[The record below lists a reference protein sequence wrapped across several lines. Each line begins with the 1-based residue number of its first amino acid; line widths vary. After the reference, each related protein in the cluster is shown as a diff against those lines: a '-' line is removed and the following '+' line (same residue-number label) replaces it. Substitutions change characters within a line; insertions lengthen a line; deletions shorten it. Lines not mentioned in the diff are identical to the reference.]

1 VNKRRKAFA
10 MSRRRRSG
18 MIGLC
23 LLVVLALVALDHA
36 VIKHKVRPLL
46 LGANAANSD
55 YGSYDAKSFLV
66 IRAVDGDTLDI
77 DAPDN
82 GQEYTRVRLL
92 GIDTPETKGVAEP
105 AYFGP
110 EAAAFT
116 SKLVEDEEVTLY
128 LPGDRT
134 RGYYGRLLAYVK
146 LPDGHLLNEV
156 LLAEGYAY
164 ADTRF
169 PHDFYNKYQ
178 QLESMARAQH
188 KGLWSQVR
196 PDQMPEWLQK

>member
-1 VNKRRKAFA
+1 

-18 MIGLC
+18 VILLC
-23 LLVVLALVALDHA
+23 VLAAIAFAFLDHA
-36 VIKHKVRPLL
+36 VVKHKVRPLL
-46 LGANAANSD
+46 LGERAAGSD
-55 YGSYDAKSFLV
+55 HALYHGRSFSVVRV
-66 IRAVDGDTLDI
+66 IDGDTLDI
-77 DAPDN
+77 DASDD

-105 AYFGP
+105 AYYGA

-116 SKLVEDEEVTLY
+116 TELAEGKEVALY
-128 LPGDRT
+128 LSRDRT

-146 LPDGHLLNEV
+146 LPDGDFLNEL

-169 PHDFYNKYQ
+169 EHDLYNKYQ
-178 QLESMARAQH
+178 QIESMARARD
-188 KGLWSQVR
+188 KGLWREVR
-196 PDQMPEWLQK
+196 PDQMPNWLQK

>member
-1 VNKRRKAFA
+1 

-23 LLVVLALVALDHA
+23 LLAVLALVALDQA
-36 VIKHKVRPLL
+36 VLKPKVRPLL
-46 LGANAANSD
+46 LGEDAANSD
-55 YGSYDAKSFLV
+55 YCLYHGGSFLV

-77 DAPDN
+77 EAADN

-116 SKLVEDEEVTLY
+116 TELVEEKEVTLY
-128 LPGDRT
+128 LPGERT
-134 RGYYGRLLAYVK
+134 RDYYGRLLAYVK
-146 LPDGHLLNEV
+146 LPDGRFLNEV
-156 LLAEGYAY
+156 LLTEGYAY

-178 QLESMARAQH
+178 QLESMARAQD
-188 KGLWSQVR
+188 KGLWRQVR
-196 PDQMPEWLQK
+196 PDRMPEWLQK

>member
-1 VNKRRKAFA
+1 
-10 MSRRRRSG
+10 MSRRRQKG
-18 MIGLC
+18 IIVLC
-23 LLVVLALVALDHA
+23 LLAALVFMAVDHA
-36 VIKHKVRPLL
+36 VLKEKVRPLL
-46 LGANAANSD
+46 LGDAAASSD
-55 YGSYDAKSFLV
+55 HRLYHGRSFV
-66 IRAVDGDTLDI
+66 VVRVVDGDTLDV

-116 SKLVEDEEVTLY
+116 TELVEGEEVTLF
-128 LPGDRT
+128 LPVDRT

-146 LPDGHLLNEV
+146 LPDGRFLNEV
-156 LLAEGYAY
+156 LLTEGYAY

-169 PHDFYNKYQ
+169 RHDFYNKYQ
-178 QLESMARAQH
+178 QLESMARAQDR
-188 KGLWSQVR
+188 GLWKEVR
-196 PDQMPEWLQK
+196 PDQMPKWLQK